1 MGLTLTIE
9 NQASLPDG
17 GPLSVSVQ
25 GKRGIDI
32 GRDQYLDWTLP
43 DPSRFISGKHC
54 EVRWHDDGYWLHDV
68 SLNGTFLDGADS
80 RLKAPHR
87 LRNGDRFAIG
97 QYIIVAAV
105 DGEGSD
111 AGGGREAPP
120 ASAPQSYE
128 DLWSPSGEAAPPMDP
143 KQFKSPRDLKPVH
156 PDFLDWAIDVPG
168 PYAASSPPPS
178 SASPRGGRDAAAPWE
193 AAPAPATDRS
203 WPPSTPKPL
212 PSSPDRFPPPR
223 AGRNAAALDPAP
235 APDDI
240 SWHGPPKPPPPAPEI
255 PPVPNP
261 RRPVWVSNEPEGP
274 WAAAPFAAPRAS
286 PEPAASMPAVAQ
298 PRAATSGP
306 PAPFSRVDNAALMD
320 FVRLF
325 AQGAG
330 LPEDA
335 LAGKDPA
342 ELAEQL
348 GQLMRLVAE
357 NVKQLLEARQMAKR
371 LARSSNQTMIQALN
385 NNPLKFTAS
394 AEEAL
399 RIMFGPPT
407 RSYLDARRALAQSFD
422 DLKAHQVRTFSAMQ
436 QALRLMLGELDPEV
450 IENTTAGDRGL
461 AAMVG
466 SRKARLWDIYVA
478 RWQARTQSHSDG
490 MLNAF
495 MDYFAECYDRGE
507 R

>member
-1 MGLTLTIE
+1 
-9 NQASLPDG
+9 
-17 GPLSVSVQ
+17 
-25 GKRGIDI
+25 
-32 GRDQYLDWTLP
+32 
-43 DPSRFISGKHC
+43 
-54 EVRWHDDGYWLHDV
+54 
-68 SLNGTFLDGADS
+68 
-80 RLKAPHR
+80 
-87 LRNGDRFAIG
+87 
-97 QYIIVAAV
+97 
-105 DGEGSD
+105 
-111 AGGGREAPP
+111 
-120 ASAPQSYE
+120 
-128 DLWSPSGEAAPPMDP
+128 
-143 KQFKSPRDLKPVH
+143 
-156 PDFLDWAIDVPG
+156 
-168 PYAASSPPPS
+168 
-178 SASPRGGRDAAAPWE
+178 
-193 AAPAPATDRS
+193 
-203 WPPSTPKPL
+203 
-212 PSSPDRFPPPR
+212 
-223 AGRNAAALDPAP
+223 
-235 APDDI
+235 
-240 SWHGPPKPPPPAPEI
+240 
-255 PPVPNP
+255 
-261 RRPVWVSNEPEGP
+261 
-274 WAAAPFAAPRAS
+274 
-286 PEPAASMPAVAQ
+286 MPAVAQ
-298 PRAATSGP
+298 QRAASSGP
-306 PAPFSRVDNAALMD
+306 PAPFGRVDSAALMD

-330 LPEDA
+330 LPEEA

-385 NNPLKFTAS
+385 NNPLKFAPS

-436 QALRLMLGELDPEV
+436 QALRLILGELDPEV

-461 AAMVG
+461 AAVVG
-466 SRKARLWDIYVA
+466 LRKARLWDVYVA